1 MDRRR
6 FFKHSA
12 AMAATASLG
21 TIIAQPVRASRGKR
35 PNLPMPELLDV
46 TGSGRLTLNARSGQT
61 AFAGGPSSSTLGYN
75 QDYLGPF
82 VRARSGQ
89 EVAVRLQNDL
99 DESLAT
105 HWHGLLVPGEV
116 DGGPHQEIA
125 PGKVWEPILPIDQP
139 ASTAWF
145 HAHTFP
151 HTARQVYRGL
161 AGVFQIDDGH
171 DPDRGLPQ
179 EHGVDDLTLVIQ
191 DRRLDE
197 AGRLDYRLSM
207 FDRMHGF
214 QGDRL
219 FVNGAEQPR
228 GPVPNAVVR
237 LRLLNGSNARIF
249 HLRFE
254 DGRPMHVIAS
264 DAGFWPKPVP
274 TEELRLSPGER
285 FEVLVD
291 FRDGREVA
299 LMTGPDQNRGGPGMM
314 GVVSNIRSFASGLVE
329 GDQRVLSFHPDGRK
343 GRVDRIPEAT
353 GEASWSQPTNFDKRR
368 HFRLDMMLGGM
379 PMMRGMMGGGA
390 SEDMP
395 GGGGPSMGINGRP
408 FDMQHINEA
417 VALGSVEHWT
427 IESDMLMHPFHIHG
441 VHFQVLADE
450 TGQTPRLENRG
461 PKDTVLVDG
470 RAEIAVRFTQ
480 PASKDSPFMYHCHI
494 LEHEDAG
501 MMGHFT
507 VS

>member
-6 FFKHSA
+6 FLKHSVA
-12 AMAATASLG
+12 VAATASLG
-21 TIIAQPVRASRGKR
+21 SITAHPVQAANRNR
-35 PNLPMPELLDV
+35 PVLPMPELLDV
-46 TGSGRLTLNARSGQT
+46 TESGRLTLNAQTGKT
-61 AFAGGPSSSTLGYN
+61 AFAGGSPSPTLGYN
-75 QDYLGPF
+75 QGYLGPF
-82 VRARSGQ
+82 VRARQGQ

-99 DESLAT
+99 DEPLAT
-105 HWHGLLVPGEV
+105 HWHGLLIPGDV
-116 DGGPHQEIA
+116 DGGPHQAID
-125 PGKVWEPILPIDQP
+125 PGELWEPVLPIDQP

-151 HTARQVYRGL
+151 HTARQVYAGL
-161 AGVFQIDDGH
+161 AGVFQVDDGR
-171 DPDRGLPQ
+171 DADRGVPH

-191 DRRLDE
+191 DRRLDD

-228 GPVPNAVVR
+228 SPVPKSIVR

-254 DGRPMHVIAS
+254 DGRPMHVIAG
-264 DAGFWPKPVP
+264 DAGFWPKPVA
-274 TEELRLSPGER
+274 TDELRLSPGER

-299 LMTGPDQNRGGPGMM
+299 LITGPDQNRGGPGMM
-314 GVVSNIRSFASGLVE
+314 GMMSNIRSFASGLVE

-343 GRVDRIPEAT
+343 GRVDRVPDAT
-353 GEASWSQPTNFDKRR
+353 GDSAPSRPATFDRRR

-379 PMMRGMMGGGA
+379 PMMRGMMGDG
-390 SEDMP
+390 S
-395 GGGGPSMGINGRP
+395 GPSMGINGRP
-408 FDMQHINEA
+408 FDPHRINEDI
-417 VALGSVEHWT
+417 ALDTIEHWT

-450 TGQTPRLENRG
+450 TGQSPRLENRG
-461 PKDTVLVDG
+461 AKDTLLVDG

-480 PASKDSPFMYHCHI
+480 PASQDTPFMYHCHI